1 MYARTLIYTKKI
13 FSLKF
18 LYFIILPYSRNRKV
32 IYKSSG
38 TLLKIIPIFFQNH
51 PDDFKK
57 GLDDPVYVNS
67 PENGFQK
74 SYLLNAEVPS

>member
-18 LYFIILPYSRNRKV
+18 LYFIILPYSRYRKA

-38 TLLKIIPIFFQNH
+38 TLFKTIPIFFQNH

-57 GLDDPVYVNS
+57 GLDDPVYINS
-67 PENGFQK
+67 PEKGFQK
-74 SYLLNAEVPS
+74 SYLLNTEVPS